1 MRCYVP
7 TLIRRNPVSDCTYL
21 SDRFIQALPAM
32 YVAWV
37 IPLLFTLVLLVP
49 PWQHP
54 DENAHFLRIAQI
66 ADGALL
72 GYRIESG
79 AGGRVDPAIVAALL
93 PFNAV
98 PFHPD
103 RKVTAA
109 MYAAAHRFH
118 WSMVRRDLDFRNT
131 AFYPPFLYAPSVLA
145 VWVGRALD
153 LTIIQTLYLARGA
166 NAIVPTFL
174 TFLALVFARRTRIG
188 LSVVAIL
195 PMTITLYTSAS
206 QDALIISLVILAVG
220 AIDRIIDS
228 DRAA

>member
-1 MRCYVP
+1 MRYYVP
-7 TLIRRNPVSDCTYL
+7 KLIRRDPLRDCAYL
-21 SDRFIQALPAM
+21 SDRFIQVLPAL

-54 DENAHFLRIAQI
+54 DENAHFRRIAQI

-93 PFNAV
+93 PFNAI
-98 PFHPD
+98 PFPPD
-103 RKVTAA
+103 AKATAA

-118 WSMVRRDLDFRNT
+118 WSMVRQDIDFRNT
-131 AFYPPFLYAPSVLA
+131 AFYPPFLYAPGVLA
-145 VWVGRALD
+145 VWVGRAVD

-166 NAIVPTFL
+166 NAVVAAFL
-174 TFLALVFARRTRIG
+174 TFLALVF
-188 LSVVAIL
+188 
-195 PMTITLYTSAS
+195 
-206 QDALIISLVILAVG
+206 
-220 AIDRIIDS
+220 
-228 DRAA
+228 